1 MTDDGFT
8 CFTVV
13 ANMIELVAVGDASL
27 VAISIFAVV
36 ISVVPQQLM
45 NNTQIHNNVERY
57 C

>member
-13 ANMIELVAVGDASL
+13 ANMIELVVVGDASL

-45 NNTQIHNNVERY
+45 NNTQIHNNVEQY